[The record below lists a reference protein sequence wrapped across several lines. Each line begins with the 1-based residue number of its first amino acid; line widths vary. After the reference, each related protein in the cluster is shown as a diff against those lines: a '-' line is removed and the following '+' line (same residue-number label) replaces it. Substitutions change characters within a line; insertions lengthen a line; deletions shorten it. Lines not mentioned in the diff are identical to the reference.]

1 MAGESMNVENSE
13 TSPLTFPCE
22 FPIKV
27 MGLNSGTFEHEII
40 TLGRRH
46 IPDMGEGAV
55 RSRPSSNGKYLSV
68 TLTFTATSRE
78 QLDQLYLACKTH
90 PDVKMVL

>member
-1 MAGESMNVENSE
+1 MAGESMSLENNE
-13 TSPLTFPCE
+13 TSPLTYPCE

-27 MGLNSGTFEHEII
+27 MGLNSSTFEHEIVV
-40 TLGRRH
+40 LARQH
-46 IPDMGEGAV
+46 IPDLGEGAV
-55 RSRPSSNGKYLSV
+55 RSRPSSNSKYLSV

-78 QLDQLYLACKTH
+78 QLDRLYIAFNAH